1 MKKEILFKKDHVESY
16 MKKSSLKF
24 HQDLTFSQQK
34 VKLLNL

>member
-1 MKKEILFKKDHVESY
+1 MKKENFLKKDHVESY
-16 MKKSSLKF
+16 KKKSSLKF